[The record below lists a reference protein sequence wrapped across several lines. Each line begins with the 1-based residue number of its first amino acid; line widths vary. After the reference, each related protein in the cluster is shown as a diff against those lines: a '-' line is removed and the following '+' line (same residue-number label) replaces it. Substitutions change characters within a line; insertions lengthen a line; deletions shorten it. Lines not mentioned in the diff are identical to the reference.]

1 MKDKPRILILTDFYL
16 PGYKSGGGL
25 RTLVNMIERLSD
37 EFDFRVVTRNHDGWG
52 DFSAYDSVKTNE
64 WNAIGPAQVFYFGA
78 KGLSLSVL
86 RKIWREVEPDAV
98 YLNSFLSTLTIKAM
112 LLWRSLQVPKKTIVI
127 APEGE
132 FSDGALQIKKHKK
145 KIFLTLTRRMNWTRN
160 IVWKAAAEEEKNDI
174 RRILGEEC
182 EIYIAPNL
190 QPKTLFPEYTHEI
203 KPLKEAGKMRI
214 VFLSRVNRK
223 KNLSFALSALAA
235 QKGEIEFDI
244 YGALDD
250 EAYWQECRD
259 LIKQMP
265 ENVKVSF
272 KGSIAYERVAETLA
286 QYHFFILP
294 TLGENF
300 GHVVVEAL
308 AAGCPVLLSDK
319 TPWRNLNAQG
329 AGWDLS
335 LDDNEKWH
343 EVVQKCIQMSG
354 DDYRKLAQ
362 SARDF
367 SVSWLAAPEI
377 ENANRA
383 VLLRAVD
390 GK

>member
-1 MKDKPRILILTDFYL
+1 MNDKPRILILTDFYL

-37 EFDFRVVTRNHDGWG
+37 EFDFRVITRNHDGWG
-52 DFSAYDSVKTNE
+52 DFSPYDSVKTND
-64 WNAIGPAQVFYFGA
+64 WNTVGNARVYYFGA
-78 KGLSLSVL
+78 KGISLPLL
-86 RKIWREVEPDAV
+86 RGLWREVAPDAV
-98 YLNSFLSTLTIKAM
+98 YINSFLSTLTIKAM
-112 LLWRSLQVPKKTIVI
+112 LLWRSFQVMKKTIVI

-132 FSDGALQIKKHKK
+132 FSDGALQIKKRKK
-145 KIFLTLTRRMNWTRN
+145 KIFLKLTRRLNWN
-160 IVWKAAAEEEKNDI
+160 NKIVWKAAAKEEKEDI

-182 EIYIAPNL
+182 EIYVAPNL
-190 QPKTLFPEYTHEI
+190 QPKTLFPEYRREN
-203 KPLKEAGKMRI
+203 KPLKEAGKMRV

-223 KNLSFALSALAA
+223 KNLSFALSALAG

-250 EAYWQECRD
+250 EAYWQECQH

-265 ENVKVSF
+265 ENIKVSF
-272 KGSIAYERVAETLA
+272 KGSLAYEKVAETLV

-300 GHVVVEAL
+300 GHVVIEAL

-319 TPWRNLNAQG
+319 TPWRNLNSQG

-335 LDDNEKWH
+335 LDDKETWQA
-343 EVVQKCIQMSG
+343 VMQKCIQMSAE
-354 DDYRKLAQ
+354 DYMALAQ

-377 ENANRA
+377 EKANRA
-383 VLLRAVD
+383 VLRVAIER
-390 GK
+390 K